1 MRGAHGAP
9 LSLLLLGL
17 RLGRGG
23 GRGLRLRLRL
33 GAALF
38 LHQQLLHHLL
48 CELLLSDLLLFL
60 QLLLDLGALD
70 LLLLLLLLIDGGVL
84 RGLRIPRR
92 VFDGLV
98 TSLHIHLLLL
108 LHLVPV
114 HCLLEDHAL
123 PTRLDLLRLRH
134 AVVDFLADSLLGV
147 AEGTPVP
154 LGHQLGL
161 PQLPVA
167 WLVLL
172 HLVQLADD
180 RDQPKH
186 QRLLQGLPLFDRHL
200 PGPRFLG
207 LRGFVLVPVQA
218 LGGVLLLKALLQR
231 VVRVY
236 LLVGHL

>member
-84 RGLRIPRR
+84 RG
-92 VFDGLV
+92 
-98 TSLHIHLLLL
+98 LHIHLLLL